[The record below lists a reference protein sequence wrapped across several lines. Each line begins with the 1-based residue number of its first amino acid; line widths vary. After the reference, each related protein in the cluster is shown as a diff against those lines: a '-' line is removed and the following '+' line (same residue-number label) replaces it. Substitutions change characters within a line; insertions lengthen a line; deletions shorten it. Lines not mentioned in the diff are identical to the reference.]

1 MRLTIG
7 IIAAVF
13 LLINSVISTPQRQ
26 RQRQQQQIN
35 GAQTRLQDD
44 ADIEKKVDEIFSQ
57 PVSKS
62 PFDQFVTPD
71 PTYVPTSSPQILTN
85 QNQQKCTC
93 VPYHKCDP
101 TTNKV
106 KGTAD
111 TAAEEDARVG
121 YGLIDIRF
129 QSDLRDCEEILDV
142 CCIDEA
148 KTDESIPPPTP
159 PTTKPTRAA
168 GCGIRNVGGLD
179 FELYGAHVI
188 FCLF

>member
-7 IIAAVF
+7 ITAIVF
-13 LLINSVISTPQRQ
+13 LLINSVILTPQRQ
-26 RQRQQQQIN
+26 RSRQQQQRIN

-57 PVSKS
+57 PSSKT

-71 PTYVPTSSPQILTN
+71 PTYVPTSTPQILTN

-101 TTNKV
+101 NSNKV
-106 KGTAD
+106 KSSDDATPD
-111 TAAEEDARVG
+111 EDARVG

-129 QSDLRDCEEILDV
+129 QSDLRECEEILDV

-148 KTDESIPPPTP
+148 KTDETVPPPP
-159 PTTKPTRAA
+159 PPSTTPTRAA
-168 GCGIRNVGGLD
+168 GCGIRNVGGID
-179 FELYGAHVI
+179 FQLVGANVNH
-188 FCLF
+188 F